1 MNIDK
6 TLDQLQDELENYE
19 NANEPDERLDIKQTI
34 TNQLKSIRQ
43 FAATQNKQLTM
54 QQNQTISDI
63 EEILSY

>member
-6 TLDQLQDELENYE
+6 TLDQLQDELEKYE

-34 TNQLKSIRQ
+34 TNQLKTIRQ
-43 FAATQNKQLTM
+43 FAANQGKSLTM
-54 QQNQTISDI
+54 QQNQTINDI